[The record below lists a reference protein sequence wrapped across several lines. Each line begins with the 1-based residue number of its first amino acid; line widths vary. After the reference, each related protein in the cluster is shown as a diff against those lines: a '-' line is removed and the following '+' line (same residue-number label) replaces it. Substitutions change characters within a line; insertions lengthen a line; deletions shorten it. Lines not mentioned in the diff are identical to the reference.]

1 MVSPYRNPSQ
11 SVRGFTLLELLVVL
25 AIASMLTAL
34 VPPLLSAVVPGMQ
47 SKAAARELAAVMR
60 EARHLAIS
68 RSTTIDVVI
77 DLETQ
82 TYTVTGNEPE
92 EMPSGE
98 VITIPGE
105 ARSTLRFYADGS
117 SNGISAR
124 LGRGDSGYTIAVD
137 RLMGRVTVSEAQ
149 AVAR

>member
-1 MVSPYRNPSQ
+1 MVIRCRTLSQ
-11 SVRGFTLLELLVVL
+11 ASRGFTLLELHVVL

-34 VPPLLSAVVPGMQ
+34 VPPVLSAVVPGMK

-68 RSTTIDVVI
+68 RSTTVDVVI

-82 TYTVTGNEPE
+82 TYSVAGNEPE
-92 EMPSGE
+92 DLPSGAA
-98 VITIPGE
+98 IAIPGGTP
-105 ARSTLRFYADGS
+105 SMLRFYADGS

-124 LGRGDSGYTIAVD
+124 LGRDGGYTIAVD
-137 RLMGRVTVSEAQ
+137 QLMGRVTVSEAK
-149 AVAR
+149 AIAR

>member
-1 MVSPYRNPSQ
+1 
-11 SVRGFTLLELLVVL
+11 LLELLVVL
-25 AIASMLTAL
+25 AIASMLAAL
-34 VPPLLSAVVPGMQ
+34 VPPVLSAVVPGMK

-77 DLETQ
+77 DLETH
-82 TYTVTGNEPE
+82 TYAVTGDEPE
-92 EMPSGE
+92 DLPSGA
-98 VITIPGE
+98 VITIPGD
-105 ARSTLRFYADGS
+105 APTTLRFYADGS
-117 SNGISAR
+117 SNGINAR